1 MPPWVSVVVLAQVK
15 EWSKIRDER
24 VLDSHVGSSIK
35 PSREQVQTL
44 GNGVV
49 GLVGE
54 SRVEQVR
61 VVSNLY
67 GMGMAGG
74 VEVCAGKD
82 GKGNGVVED
91 TSVCLDV
98 RVRLREKESG
108 PRFWVKLDKV
118 RSNEQL
124 GA

>member
-24 VLDSHVGSSIK
+24 VLDSHVGSSVR
-35 PSREQVQTL
+35 PLREQVQTL
-44 GNGVV
+44 GDGVV
-49 GLVGE
+49 GPVGE
-54 SRVEQVR
+54 SRVEHVR
-61 VVSNLY
+61 VVSYLY

-82 GKGNGVVED
+82 GKGNRVVED

-108 PRFWVKLDKV
+108 PRFWAKLDKV

-124 GA
+124 GT

>member
-1 MPPWVSVVVLAQVK
+1 MPLWVSVVVLAQVK

-49 GLVGE
+49 
-54 SRVEQVR
+54 
-61 VVSNLY
+61 
-67 GMGMAGG
+67 
-74 VEVCAGKD
+74 
-82 GKGNGVVED
+82 ED

>member
-1 MPPWVSVVVLAQVK
+1 M
-15 EWSKIRDER
+15 
-24 VLDSHVGSSIK
+24 
-35 PSREQVQTL
+35 QTL
-44 GNGVV
+44 GDGVV
-49 GLVGE
+49 GPVGE
-54 SRVEQVR
+54 GRAEQVR
-61 VVSNLY
+61 VVSDMY

-74 VEVCAGKD
+74 VEACAGKD
-82 GKGNGVVED
+82 GKRNGVVKD